1 MGRRAQ
7 RKRSAARGGAI
18 DSRRDRRDRERLARL
33 LPGGT
38 PERPI
43 EIESPSQVEVIAAA
57 TPCPLCDAMLQPSAH
72 EAMVH
77 GAERLRIART
87 RCAACGAEGALYF
100 RLRPTAL
107 H

>member
-7 RKRSAARGGAI
+7 RKRSAARSETI
-18 DSRRDRRDRERLARL
+18 DSRQDRRDRERLARL

-57 TPCPLCDAMLQPSAH
+57 TPCPLCDATLQPRAH

-77 GAERLRIART
+77 GAERLRVART
-87 RCAACGAEGALYF
+87 RCATCGGERALYF
-100 RLRPTAL
+100 RLRPPAL